1 MKKGV
6 LKKTILELVG
16 NARECAQTADR
27 RATAAHAAAEAG
39 HKVWDDANPM
49 DGVGG
54 ISMNPYDVERAR
66 THLETARKRLE
77 HLTATYEFAIETFLS

>member
-1 MKKGV
+1 M
-6 LKKTILELVG
+6 KKTILTLVG

-39 HKVWDDANPM
+39 YKAWDDANTM

-54 ISMNPYDVERAR
+54 ISVNPYDVGSAKVR
-66 THLETARKRLE
+66 LQDARKRLE
-77 HLTATYEFAIETFLS
+77 HLTATYEFAIETFVE